1 MFSLLPLDSFFE
13 CRYLIVL
20 SKVDRVDRSVTFSL
34 VSRLF
39 FPENLLESHRHLS
52 RVPEILQG
60 NVG

>member
-34 VSRLF
+34 QTKV
-39 FPENLLESHRHLS
+39 ENVLNMQCYSHS
-52 RVPEILQG
+52 
-60 NVG
+60 